1 LRKRTIEDYL
11 ELIFNL
17 QRDKKK
23 VHTKDVSNILQ
34 ISPAS
39 VTEMF
44 QKLDERR
51 YILYKKYE
59 GATLTR
65 KGERLAKQTKMYHEI
80 LKKFLVL
87 LGIDKKIAE
96 TDACEME
103 HVLHPT
109 TLRMIVKFVKTIG
122 QCKMRPLWLQRLSEY
137 GKTGNLPKCPRELED
152 ICIRY
157 SKDFLAD
164 SENAK

>member
-17 QRDKKK
+17 QKDRKK
-23 VHTKDVSNILQ
+23 VHTKDISNILQ
-34 ISPAS
+34 ISPPS

-44 QKLDERR
+44 QKLDDRR
-51 YILYKKYE
+51 YIRYKKYE

-65 KGERLAKQTKMYHEI
+65 KGERLAKQTKMHHEV
-80 LKKFLVL
+80 LKEFLIL

-103 HVLHPT
+103 HVLHPS
-109 TLRMIVKFVKTIG
+109 TLEMIVKFVKTIS
-122 QCKMRPLWLQRLSEY
+122 QCKMKPLWLQRLSHYE
-137 GKTGNLPKCPRELED
+137 KTGNLLKCPKKLENV
-152 ICIRY
+152 CIRY
-157 SKDFLAD
+157 SNHVPID
-164 SENAK
+164 SGNAK